1 MNEDTIN
8 IGGLNPRSPRPRKL
22 KPGDT
27 VKFIGAGPEC
37 TEGVIDRFNGEYV
50 YIVCLDKKSHEFFE
64 IERYRGEITERT
76 AEFQPIPCTQMR
88 LKYLLEMAEP
98 ETEERQRRRVDAQ
111 EELMSLLNQGQIFR
125 NSRGVWCLDP
135 TFGLEKYL

>member
-1 MNEDTIN
+1 MSDDTIS
-8 IGGLNPRSPRPRKL
+8 IGGLNPRPPRPKNL
-22 KPGDT
+22 KAGDR
-27 VKFIGAGPEC
+27 VKFIGAGPNC
-37 TEGVIDRFNGEYV
+37 TEGVIDRIDGHMV
-50 YIVCLDKKSHEFFE
+50 YIVCLDKENYTFFE
-64 IERYRGEITERT
+64 IERFRDEITERT
-76 AEFQPIPCTQMR
+76 AEFQPIPCTQIR